1 MTRTKDLFL
10 AAEHGRLDTFED
22 FAQNEDI
29 NIHRDENDNTLLFI
43 ATEKGHHELAHLL
56 ISKGADIN
64 AKNKYGETPLSH
76 AAENGDIEV
85 VRLLFTYEGIMEP
98 DSYERAVSGAASN
111 GYMHV
116 LNLLLENINEA
127 AKYVSAAIE
136 SAAQAKETSIL
147 SRLHER
153 YHLHSNLGA
162 AFSSALYLSAL
173 NGHVNLVEVLLDTYD
188 IDINYKGPAGRTAL
202 HAATADGN
210 TKIAR
215 LLLRMDEIDINAQDE
230 NKWTALHLA
239 AETNHTEI
247 IRLLL
252 ARLQL
257 ARDKSDTCINIQ
269 DKFGTTA
276 LHLATEK
283 GHSETVALLLAMD
296 MLDINAQDNLR
307 RTALHLA
314 AGKGDAEMLE
324 LLLQGAQIDLNVRD
338 QYEQTAFGIAV
349 SLDDIYLIDLFLRR
363 DGFDFDAAGVPSNK
377 VVCLAAKLGYRS
389 LMNGLLDKECA
400 ACPGRTPLSWC
411 AENDQ
416 EEALKIL
423 LYDKGTDA
431 NSKDGNGRTPL
442 SLSSQNGH
450 IRVVET
456 LLQHNADANLK
467 DGNGRTPLSYSSE
480 NGCSYVAEML
490 LQHNADANLK
500 DDNGR
505 TPLSLGSENG
515 KTEVVKVLLRYNVD
529 ANSKDGSGR
538 TSLSRSAEN
547 GHEEVINVLL
557 YYKADPILPDSDA
570 RTPLWWA
577 LKNGHAT
584 CAKLL
589 TPIDTVT
596 LLLLTQEGNQDATE
610 FLLSFKPKL
619 DQRNHYGRTALHLA
633 ALSGHLNIARSLI
646 LWGAETN
653 PRDNYSMTPLQL
665 AMQKKHTDIIQLL
678 IQNNASMKGIMAKDW
693 RDVYGRQKKDI
704 ILLSE
709 TPGGEQHLEFP
720 EAFPTSEELF
730 QTSTELKSRL

>member
-1 MTRTKDLFL
+1 MTLTKDLFL
-10 AAEHGRLDTFED
+10 AAEQGRLDTFRD
-22 FAQNEDI
+22 FPQNEDI
-29 NIHRDENDNTLLFI
+29 NIHKDENENTLLFI

-56 ISKGADIN
+56 IRKGADIN
-64 AKNKYGETPLSH
+64 AKNKYGETPLVH

-85 VRLLFTYEGIMEP
+85 VRLLSTYEDITEP

-116 LNLLLENINEA
+116 LDLLLENINNSEA
-127 AKYVSAAIE
+127 GKYVSTAIE
-136 SAAQAKETSIL
+136 SAAQAKRISIL
-147 SRLHER
+147 SRLHEE
-153 YHLHSNLGA
+153 YHLCSGLGA
-162 AFSSALYLSAL
+162 AFSHALYLSAL
-173 NGHVNLVEVLLDTYD
+173 DGHVNLVEVLLETHD

-202 HAATADGN
+202 HAATGEGN
-210 TKIAR
+210 TKIAD
-215 LLLRMDEIDINAQDE
+215 LLLGMDEIDISAQDE
-230 NKWTALHLA
+230 NEWTALHLA

-247 IRLLL
+247 IKLLL
-252 ARLQL
+252 T
-257 ARDKSDTCINIQ
+257 RDEIDTCINI
-269 DKFGTTA
+269 KGIFGSTA

-283 GHSETVALLLAMD
+283 GHSETVALLLAMNV
-296 MLDINAQDNLR
+296 LDINAQNNLG

-314 AGKGDAEMLE
+314 AVMGNAEMLE

-349 SLDDIYLIDLFLRR
+349 SFEHIYLIDLFLRIN
-363 DGFDFDAAGVPSNK
+363 GFDFDAAGVPSK
-377 VVCLAAKLGYRS
+377 RLVCLAAKLGYRS

-416 EEALKIL
+416 EEALKRL
-423 LYDKGTDA
+423 LDDKGIDA

-450 IRVVET
+450 VRVVET

-467 DGNGRTPLSYSSE
+467 DDNGRTPLSYSSE
-480 NGCSYVAEML
+480 NGASEVAEML
-490 LQHNADANLK
+490 LQHNAIANLK

-515 KTEVVKVLLRYNVD
+515 KTEVVKELLRYHVD

-557 YYKADPILPDSDA
+557 DYKADPILQDSDT

-589 TPIDTVT
+589 TPVDTIT

-610 FLLSFKPKL
+610 FLLSLKPKL
-619 DQRNHYGRTALHLA
+619 EQRNHYGRTALHLA

-665 AMQKKHTDIIQLL
+665 AMQKRHTDIIQLL
-678 IQNNASMKGIMAKDW
+678 IQNNASMKGIMAKEW
-693 RDVYGRQKKDI
+693 RDVYGKQKDI